1 MNFNISNLSNPTVM
15 LAAAVVIALL
25 AIAVAVAVYEHKKRT
40 ALLRSRFG
48 PEYDLAVGAGK
59 NSRAAE
65 DKLVARVKR
74 VRNLRILDLTEA
86 ERARFLASWETIQS
100 RFVDHP
106 RSAVTE
112 ADQLVNSLLQAR
124 GFPAADFEQRAA
136 DISVDHANL
145 VAAYRSAHEITSR
158 SDKNNATTEELRN
171 AMLHY
176 RALFDEFLQNQKPAE
191 TRAVA

>member
-1 MNFNISNLSNPTVM
+1 MNFDTSNLSSPTVI
-15 LAAAVVIALL
+15 LAAVVVIVLI
-25 AIAVAVAVYEHKKRT
+25 AIAVAVAVHEHKKRT
-40 ALLRSRFG
+40 ARLRSRFG
-48 PEYDLAVGAGK
+48 PEYDLAVGNGK
-59 NSRAAE
+59 NTRVAE

-74 VRNLRILDLTEA
+74 VRNLRILEISAA
-86 ERARFLASWETIQS
+86 ERNRFLASWETIQS

-106 RSAVTE
+106 RSAVAE
-112 ADQLVNSLLQAR
+112 ADQLINSLLQAR

-145 VAAYRSAHEITSR
+145 VAPYRSAHEITAR
-158 SDKNNATTEELRN
+158 ADNNNATTEELRN

-176 RALFDEFLQNQKPAE
+176 RALFDELLQNKKPAD